1 MLNKFDDYP
10 IHQTAEPLAV
20 PATSDVNFY
29 DRTWFNGYAKD
40 GSWYFGLGLA
50 VYPHLGILD
59 CAFSVVEKGGRQ
71 HCFFG
76 SCRAPYERSDT
87 RCGPFRFEVV
97 DPMRINRVVLDNN
110 KTGISCDLTF
120 STLTAGIEEARQT
133 IWTGTRRVMDATRF
147 DQFGQ
152 WEGEIRYPDG
162 DIQVKPQLCHG
173 TKDRSWG
180 VRNFGKS
187 AHAGAPQ
194 PPSSLFFIWAP
205 LFWED
210 HISHALSFEGPSG
223 EALAREA
230 LTAPLYTS
238 TDEVPEGDAQGIER
252 MSAVAHRLQ
261 YQTDTRRIA
270 SAEIDLTDLKGN
282 VRTIAFEPILRF
294 HMKGLGYFHP
304 TWCQGVWQGEME
316 IGGEVFDPLTLD
328 LTDAHNL
335 HMQQVVRVSDGAR
348 QGMGVLEHL
357 CIGPYEPYGFTDF
370 FSGVSL

>member
-1 MLNKFDDYP
+1 
-10 IHQTAEPLAV
+10 
-20 PATSDVNFY
+20 
-29 DRTWFNGYAKD
+29 
-40 GSWYFGLGLA
+40 
-50 VYPHLGILD
+50 
-59 CAFSVVEKGGRQ
+59 
-71 HCFFG
+71 
-76 SCRAPYERSDT
+76 
-87 RCGPFRFEVV
+87 
-97 DPMRINRVVLDNN
+97 
-110 KTGISCDLTF
+110 
-120 STLTAGIEEARQT
+120 
-133 IWTGTRRVMDATRF
+133 MDATRF
-147 DQFGQ
+147 DQFGH

-162 DIQVKPQLCHG
+162 DIQVKPELCHG

-230 LTAPLYTS
+230 LTAPLYKS
-238 TDEVPEGDAQGIER
+238 TDEVPEGDAQGIEH
-252 MSAVAHRLQ
+252 MAAVAHRLQ
-261 YQTDTRRIA
+261 YQANTRRI
-270 SAEIDLTDLKGN
+270 SYAEVDLTDLKGN

-316 IGGEVFDPLTLD
+316 IGGEVFDPLALD

-335 HMQQVVRVSDGAR
+335 HMQQVVRVSDGTR

-357 CIGPYEPYGFTDF
+357 CVGPYEPYGFTDF